1 MNSLYLAKEIRAR
14 AIQMV
19 YDAKASHI
27 GGALS
32 MADILAVLYS
42 KVLHVSPR
50 EPNDPERDRF
60 LLSKGHA
67 CVSLY
72 AVLGLCGF
80 FPLKNLDTY
89 GKDGSLFLSHAT
101 HHLPGIEI
109 SSGSLGH
116 GLPIASGLALAAK
129 REKREWRTYC
139 MVGDGELDEGSN
151 WEAVLFSAH
160 HKLDNLCLIVDCN
173 RMQGLGNTDDVL
185 GLEPLKEKFN
195 AFNWNAME
203 INGHDH
209 TSIYFA
215 FEMAKATKRKPSVI
229 IANTIKGAGVSFMEN
244 DLLWH
249 YKSPTKEQYN
259 QAMEEIKHEDSLYK
273 TAY

>member
-1 MNSLYLAKEIRAR
+1 MDSGILSREIRS
-14 AIQMV
+14 ISLQMV
-19 YDAKASHI
+19 YRAKASHI

-42 KVLHVSPR
+42 KVLHVSPKH
-50 EPNDPERDRF
+50 PNDPGRDRF

-80 FPLKNLDTY
+80 FPLKDLDTY

-139 MVGDGELDEGSN
+139 IVGDGELDEGSN
-151 WEAVLFSAH
+151 WEAMLFSAH
-160 HKLDNLCLIVDCN
+160 HKLDNLCLIVDYN
-173 RMQGLGNTDDVL
+173 RIQGLGKTGDVL
-185 GLEPLKEKFN
+185 DLEPLKEKFN
-195 AFNWNAME
+195 AFKWNALD

-209 TSIYFA
+209 TSLYFA
-215 FEMAKATKRKPSVI
+215 FERAKATKGRPSVI

-244 DLLWH
+244 NLLWH

-259 QAMEEIKHEDSLYK
+259 QAMEEIKHEDSFYK
-273 TAY
+273 TTY

>member
-1 MNSLYLAKEIRAR
+1 MNSIDLAKEIRVH

-19 YDAKASHI
+19 YVAKASHI
-27 GGALS
+27 GSALS

-42 KVLHVSPR
+42 NVLHVFPKD
-50 EPNDPERDRF
+50 PNNPERDRF

-80 FPLKNLDTY
+80 FPVKDLGTY

-101 HHLPGIEI
+101 HHLPGVEI

-116 GLPIASGLALAAK
+116 GLPIASGLAIAAK

-139 MVGDGELDEGSN
+139 MVGDGELDEGAN
-151 WEAVLFSAH
+151 WEAILFSAH

-173 RMQGLGNTDDVL
+173 RIQGLGYTRNVL
-185 GLEPLKEKFN
+185 DLGSLKEKFN
-195 AFNWNAME
+195 AFNWGV
-203 INGHDH
+203 IDVDGHDH
-209 TSIYFA
+209 TSIRFA
-215 FEMAKATKRKPSVI
+215 FERAKATKGRPSVI

-249 YKSPTKEQYN
+249 YKSPTEEQYN
-259 QAMEEIKHEDSLYK
+259 QAIEEITHEEGLYK
-273 TAY
+273 TTH